1 MKKLIPFLFVFLWST
16 GFIGTKY
23 GLMYAGTGDFLAVR
37 ALASIIVLLDLF
49 CYSIKRN

>member
-37 ALASIIVLLDLF
+37 ALASIIVFAGLILLF
-49 CYSIKRN
+49 SQKN